1 MTSSFSE
8 LELDTLQEIM
18 NMAFGHAAADLAEVV
33 DVFVQLNS
41 PRVEVISLGKLQA
54 HIASHINDFERA
66 SVVEQHFRGETDG
79 VALLVFPRGAEKEL
93 LSFFQPD
100 EQELL
105 QSDLVFELEKEV
117 LMEIGN
123 ILIGACVGRLFQLL
137 KRSITYLPPRVTGG
151 SEFNEVLTRDMFKS
165 DDFAIT
171 MRTQFSFEDRQVSG
185 HLFLVNRQASAPEL
199 QKALAEFWSQFE

>member
-8 LELDTLQEIM
+8 RELDTLQEIM

-33 DVFVQLNS
+33 DVFIHLNT
-41 PRVEVISLGKLQA
+41 PRVEVITLGELPS
-54 HIASHINDFERA
+54 HIAAHINDFARA
-66 SVVEQHFRGETDG
+66 SIVEQHFRGQTDG

-93 LSFFQPD
+93 LSFFQPN
-100 EQELL
+100 EQEPL
-105 QSDLVFELEKEV
+105 QSDIVFELEQEV

-123 ILIGACVGRLFQLL
+123 ILIGACVGRLFELL
-137 KRSITYLPPRVTGG
+137 KRSITYLPPRVTVGG
-151 SEFNEVLTRDMFKS
+151 EFNEVLERDMFNRE
-165 DDFAIT
+165 DFAIT

-185 HLFLVNRQASAPEL
+185 HLFLINRQDSAPEL